1 MLTPAAENAGTTITV
16 AFALGVKA
24 FVTVQ
29 VVGAAGSASPP
40 LGLLAANVA
49 AGPSSF
55 QWDVST
61 LPNGRYTLIVTAQ
74 PPGTQS
80 VSQSVA
86 LIVDRTLSS
95 LTAGP
100 STFSPNADGVNDTI
114 TFGFTLAQPT
124 QVQVVVQR
132 AGVAVATVFAAQLG
146 AGPQSVSWD
155 GTSAG
160 ARLPDGPYVVVVTAT
175 DPLGTVSLLQSF
187 TIDATPPGVSVVDAG
202 GLRFSLDEPA
212 TVTAVVNG
220 ETVAAVE
227 PAGVFAL
234 PWTGGPVTSFSV
246 SARDAAGNTSAALN
260 GP

>member
-1 MLTPAAENAGTTITV
+1 M
-16 AFALGVKA
+16 
-24 FVTVQ
+24 
-29 VVGAAGSASPP
+29 
-40 LGLLAANVA
+40 
-49 AGPSSF
+49 
-55 QWDVST
+55 
-61 LPNGRYTLIVTAQ
+61 
-74 PPGTQS
+74 
-80 VSQSVA
+80 
-86 LIVDRTLSS
+86 
-95 LTAGP
+95 
-100 STFSPNADGVNDTI
+100 
-114 TFGFTLAQPT
+114 
-124 QVQVVVQR
+124 
-132 AGVAVATVFAAQLG
+132 
-146 AGPQSVSWD
+146 
-155 GTSAG
+155 
-160 ARLPDGPYVVVVTAT
+160 TAT